1 MRFTDNLSIIQNKK
15 KRMKK
20 ILLVQILL
28 LSSLFAQERISLGA
42 SHNLG
47 MVKQESLPTEI
58 VQKSSSTKGA
68 MSTKSGYVL
77 YDITSGGNT
86 LFHILLTASAGFDV
100 CFAPQHALYNS
111 VQLFKD
117 DNATVNFYNNT
128 VTHSNSFGGW
138 FYFDSLNGGYNGGC
152 TLADRSKGATRVF
165 RFTLSPT
172 GILSISR
179 QNSAYSTVSTNT
191 TVAVPMDEWIYI
203 QGHQLG
209 NNYTV
214 GWKKEDG
221 TEHTASGSNNPIVSI
236 TPEAYNF
243 DISCASDATHIFWQ
257 PGKTMFAWFSQ
268 TNVSSA
274 EIYQMSQTHNAV
286 SSEFLTALLY
296 AIDDSVP
303 DTLFS
308 KSALTIYKHPD
319 TNLDIIDL
327 SDMPCQWSLPPLL
340 EP

>member
-1 MRFTDNLSIIQNKK
+1 
-15 KRMKK
+15 MKK
-20 ILLVQILL
+20 ILLAQLLL
-28 LSSLFAQERISLGA
+28 LSSLFAQDRISLGA

-58 VQKSSSTKGA
+58 VQKSSSTKGT
-68 MSTKSGYVL
+68 MSTRSGFNFDPNTDSL
-77 YDITSGGNT
+77 YGITSGGT
-86 LFHILLTASAGFDV
+86 VLFYIATTTAAGFDV
-100 CFAPQHALYNS
+100 CFSNQKTLGAS
-111 VQLFKD
+111 VETFKSTP
-117 DNATVNFYNNT
+117 AAGYYNNT

-179 QNSAYSTVSTNT
+179 QHSAYSTASTNT
-191 TVAVPMDEWIYI
+191 TIAVPMDEWIYI
-203 QGHQLG
+203 QGLQLG

-236 TPEAYNF
+236 KPEAYNF

-257 PGKTMFAWFSQ
+257 PGQTMFEWFSQ
-268 TNVSSA
+268 ADVSSA
-274 EIYQMSQTHNAV
+274 EIYQMSQTYNAM

-296 AIDDSVP
+296 AIDDNVP
-303 DTLFS
+303 DSFIS
-308 KSALTIYKHPD
+308 KSMLTLYVD
-319 TNLDIIDL
+319 NTNTTIVDLRNLACYGNFPTILD
-327 SDMPCQWSLPPLL
+327 
-340 EP
+340 